1 VAAPGAQNLDTAWT
15 LHHLATGVYYWS
27 VQSIDNGYAGS
38 AFATEGTFTVG
49 NPVLLAFSPD
59 SIAFGTVILPGSKTD
74 SIKVKNTGA
83 LLAKVFK
90 KSVSDTSFIVTPDS
104 VTIAAGD
111 SGKFFV
117 KFKPARAA
125 TFHATLALSDN
136 VTIHDTVRLSG
147 IGINP
152 GVAAVTPKSIA
163 FDSVLVFLTKKD
175 SLKVKNTG
183 GTPLQVVAKRAGAD
197 TASFTVK
204 PDTMTVNAGDST
216 KFFVTFAPMAVRAHA
231 ARILFQSAGKTDTV
245 TLTGTGKVMTLA
257 ALRKAPVGSVGS
269 FQGVVSR
276 AKGSYTYLQ
285 DSTGGMVVYQP
296 TGAFHDTLR
305 SGFIASGDRLL
316 ISGKTSVFN
325 NLMEIATTDLSGWL
339 RVARRGSVTPATV
352 TLTQLKTG
360 GEKYES
366 MLVRVVQLQLVGNA
380 DTLFKAAKTYNVK
393 DLGDTSKAVALRI
406 PNAGDSDEDS
416 TVINK
421 PTATKSWRLTFTGV
435 LGQFS
440 SSDSS
445 KGYQLMAVSAGDIH
459 FDSLVTGVP
468 EGPLAG
474 EGAVPTV
481 YNLSQNY
488 PNPFNPSTTIEFAL
502 PKASSVELKV
512 YTTLGQEVA
521 TLVQETMSAGRHTVS
536 FNAGRLASG
545 LYFYRISAGDF
556 NSVRK
561 MMLVK

>member
-1 VAAPGAQNLDTAWT
+1 VQF
-15 LHHLATGVYYWS
+15 HLLK
-27 VQSIDNGYAGS
+27 Q
-38 AFATEGTFTVG
+38 
-49 NPVLLAFSPD
+49 
-59 SIAFGTVILPGSKTD
+59 D
-74 SIKVKNTGA
+74 SIKVKNTGNDRLTIVRKDTA
-83 LLAKVFK
+83 DPAFAAAPDTVVLA
-90 KSVSDTSFIVTPDS
+90 P
-104 VTIAAGD
+104 GD
-111 SGKFFV
+111 S
-117 KFKPARAA
+117 
-125 TFHATLALSDN
+125 
-136 VTIHDTVRLSG
+136 
-147 IGINP
+147 
-152 GVAAVTPKSIA
+152 
-163 FDSVLVFLTKKD
+163 
-175 SLKVKNTG
+175 
-183 GTPLQVVAKRAGAD
+183 
-197 TASFTVK
+197 
-204 PDTMTVNAGDST
+204 
-216 KFFVTFAPMAVRAHA
+216 
-231 ARILFQSAGKTDTV
+231 ARIHVSFRPATTGPASADLIFTSNGAVNDTLGV
-245 TLTGTGKVMTLA
+245 SGTGTVIPLA
-257 ALRKAPVGSVGS
+257 ALHSAPVGTVGS

-305 SGFIASGDRLL
+305 SGFIAPGDRLL

-393 DLGDTSKAVALRI
+393 DPGDTSKAVALRI

-421 PTATKSWRLTFTGV
+421 PTATKSWRFTFTGV

-488 PNPFNPSTTIEFAL
+488 PNPFNPSTTIEFSL

>member
-1 VAAPGAQNLDTAWT
+1 
-15 LHHLATGVYYWS
+15 
-27 VQSIDNGYAGS
+27 
-38 AFATEGTFTVG
+38 
-49 NPVLLAFSPD
+49 
-59 SIAFGTVILPGSKTD
+59 
-74 SIKVKNTGA
+74 
-83 LLAKVFK
+83 
-90 KSVSDTSFIVTPDS
+90 
-104 VTIAAGD
+104 
-111 SGKFFV
+111 
-117 KFKPARAA
+117 
-125 TFHATLALSDN
+125 
-136 VTIHDTVRLSG
+136 
-147 IGINP
+147 
-152 GVAAVTPKSIA
+152 
-163 FDSVLVFLTKKD
+163 
-175 SLKVKNTG
+175 
-183 GTPLQVVAKRAGAD
+183 
-197 TASFTVK
+197 
-204 PDTMTVNAGDST
+204 
-216 KFFVTFAPMAVRAHA
+216 
-231 ARILFQSAGKTDTV
+231 
-245 TLTGTGKVMTLA
+245 
-257 ALRKAPVGSVGS
+257 
-269 FQGVVSR
+269 
-276 AKGSYTYLQ
+276 
-285 DSTGGMVVYQP
+285 
-296 TGAFHDTLR
+296 
-305 SGFIASGDRLL
+305 
-316 ISGKTSVFN
+316 
-325 NLMEIATTDLSGWL
+325 MEIATTDLGGWL
-339 RVARRGSVTPATV
+339 RVARGDTSAKTATV

-393 DLGDTSKAVALRI
+393 DPGDTSKAVALRI